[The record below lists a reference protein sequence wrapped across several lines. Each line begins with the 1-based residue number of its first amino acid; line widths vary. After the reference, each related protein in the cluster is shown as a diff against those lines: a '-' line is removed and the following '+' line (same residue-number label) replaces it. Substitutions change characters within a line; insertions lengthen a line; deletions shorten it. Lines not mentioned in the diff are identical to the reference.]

1 MFFCPRKRITSL
13 VRRHHFSTSMAEWP
27 YPIYSSERLHD
38 RKSIFL
44 AHASHLPN
52 NTMLPLFLEVLTT
65 SPKLK
70 KATHCMYAYRTS
82 EAEPEPSAANPNSKI
97 VTGQH
102 DGGENGSGNQLA
114 RLLDVTSCEN
124 TIVVVSRCMEV
135 CSWEA
140 TDGGGL
146 AMLPKKRW
154 TKEDSA
160 SAETRLPKNPGRKGV
175 KRESDLSRSD
185 WLLLQCERYAS
196 NQCAPRMFF
205 QDRPKLVFQTILS
218 THNQLL

>member
-1 MFFCPRKRITSL
+1 MFFCPRQRITSL

-82 EAEPEPSAANPNSKI
+82 EAEPEPSAANPNSKT

-114 RLLDVTSCEN
+114 RLLDVTGCEN
-124 TIVVVSRCMEV
+124 TVVVVSRWYGGVQLGGDRWRRISHVAKEALDKGGFCV
-135 CSWEA
+135 SRDEA
-140 TDGGGL
+140 TEKSR
-146 AMLPKKRW
+146 KK
-154 TKEDSA
+154 
-160 SAETRLPKNPGRKGV
+160 GRKKG
-175 KRESDLSRSD
+175 K
-185 WLLLQCERYAS
+185 
-196 NQCAPRMFF
+196 
-205 QDRPKLVFQTILS
+205 
-218 THNQLL
+218 